1 MDHGSPLASTMMPCR
16 VSVLVLA
23 TDQLLYFYVKNVPK
37 TLVFEPT
44 FPPFDFPDLFEA
56 HKPGAKT
63 FVF

>member
-37 TLVFEPT
+37 TLVCR
-44 FPPFDFPDLFEA
+44 A
-56 HKPGAKT
+56 HAP
-63 FVF
+63 